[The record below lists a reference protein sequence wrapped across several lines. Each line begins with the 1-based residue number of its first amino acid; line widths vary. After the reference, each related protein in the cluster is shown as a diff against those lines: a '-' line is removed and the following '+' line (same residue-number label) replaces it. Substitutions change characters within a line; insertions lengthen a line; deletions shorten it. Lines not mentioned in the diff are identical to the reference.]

1 MYRLTIRRHF
11 AAAHFLYNYEG
22 KCANLHGHT
31 WAVEV
36 ALSGEKLANG
46 MLVDFI
52 TAKERLDAIL
62 PDHTSLNDRY
72 DFNPT
77 AESLACH
84 FYNNY
89 QIPDNVTL
97 EAVTVWESDSCSAT
111 YSPMEKRNGAA
122 PYQAYRDSVGGQT
135 IGSSS

>member
-1 MYRLTIRRHF
+1 MYRLTFRRQF
-11 AAAHFLYNYEG
+11 SAAHFLYDYEG

-31 WAVEV
+31 WVVEV
-36 ALSGEKLANG
+36 VLSGEKLENG

-62 PDHTSLNDRY
+62 PDHCLLNEQY

-77 AESLACH
+77 AENLACH

-89 QIPDNVTL
+89 QIPQNVTL
-97 EAVTVWESDSCSAT
+97 ESVTVWESDSCSVT

-122 PYQAYRDSVGGQT
+122 LDQAYRDSVGGQT
-135 IGSSS
+135 VGSSS